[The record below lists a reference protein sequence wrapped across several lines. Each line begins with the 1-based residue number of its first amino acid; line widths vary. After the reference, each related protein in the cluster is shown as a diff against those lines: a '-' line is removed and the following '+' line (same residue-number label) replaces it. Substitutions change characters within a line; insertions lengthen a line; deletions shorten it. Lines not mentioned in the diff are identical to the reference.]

1 MHSSWSLSLWMYLVW
16 TRFHYLHNETLLLP
30 KYFTYYPNKMKVMR
44 ASISPLFQTLWQPE
58 LNLHCHNHHE
68 CLFYSDFTRHSW
80 DLTTQWESLNGNW
93 KDSKVMKD
101 TFSTDAIWAL
111 KKSGQ
116 TLGLED
122 RIRQERGK

>member
-1 MHSSWSLSLWMYLVW
+1 
-16 TRFHYLHNETLLLP
+16 
-30 KYFTYYPNKMKVMR
+30 MR
-44 ASISPLFQTLWQPE
+44 ASIPPLFQTLWQPK

-80 DLTTQWESLNGNW
+80 DLTTQWESPNGNR

-101 TFSTDAIWAL
+101 TFSSNAIWAL

-122 RIRQERGK
+122 RVRQERGKQDREGYWGDTHMVIYLLQDFYTTVSFVRLWKVFRLNWKT